1 MFSFFSDC
9 SEEILRELPDEAVL
23 AHALSHPSSFAELV
37 RRYEAAF
44 LRKARSILHSEEE
57 AEDAVQ
63 EAFMRIY
70 RYGER
75 YTEVPGATFKS
86 WAYRILLNVVFT
98 RYGRLKHAR
107 ERSAVLS
114 VEQYEILPDTESQQF
129 EQKELREYL
138 VSVFARMPDAF
149 AETLKLYFLEG
160 LSQREIADRVGVSEG
175 AIKTRMHRAKVAF
188 RQAVD
193 SMR

>member
-1 MFSFFSDC
+1 MFSFLFDC
-9 SEEILRELPDEAVL
+9 SDDVLRELPDEAVL
-23 AHALSHPSSFAELV
+23 AHAVRNPASFAELV

-44 LRKARSILHSEEE
+44 VRKARTILRTQED

-70 RYGER
+70 QYADRYE
-75 YTEVPGATFKS
+75 EVPGASFKS

-98 RYGRLKHAR
+98 RYQKAKRLN
-107 ERSAVLS
+107 ERTATLAT
-114 VEQYEILPDTESQQF
+114 EYYEILPDTEMQQF

-160 LSQREIADRVGVSEG
+160 LSQREIAEREGVSEG
-175 AIKTRMHRAKVAF
+175 AIKTRMHRAKHAF
-188 RQAVD
+188 RYVVE